1 MSADTYA
8 NSQSTS
14 TEHAI
19 SYIGVEATGDVF
31 SRHPRL
37 SQGAKHLVAVIL
49 RHLNRK
55 DMKCFPGDALLVRET
70 GLSSRWIRECRRD
83 LVATGLL
90 AHDGEN
96 YDFKFDRI
104 RRIVGCVDAAE
115 KLQKNYDSAVKAAS
129 ARGRKP
135 SSSLRRGINE
145 AWSLVRRAYRNHDED
160 IEDRIKDV
168 MSEFE
173 EVENAK
179 AIEKEVIASAARKA
193 QERKAR
199 EQEAQK
205 AQVSS
210 EAPKTQGSLE
220 PAPTRS
226 TDVSRIIEAAL
237 HHGNADYIDAA
248 RRMNG
253 ASSSS
258 PLWTEP
264 FKGEE
269 ELYAF
274 AKWLMTIGV
283 TNVSS
288 PANVRDAHA
297 LVDACNYPH
306 GTPDARRIE
315 TAAMRHTR
323 GAVYA
328 MIYELSDKKGTYAVD
343 SIENGLK
350 RHEQTARN
358 ILDLRDRETEEAEIP
373 SSEFILRS
381 DGVTISVNAKKVELS
396 PRRPS
401 P

>member
-55 DMKCFPGDALLVRET
+55 DMKCFPGDALLARET
-70 GLSSRWIRECRRD
+70 GLSSRWIRKCRGQ

-104 RRIVGCVDAAE
+104 RRIVGCIEAAE
-115 KLQKNYDSAVKAAS
+115 KLQKNYGSAVKAAS

-160 IEDRIKDV
+160 IEGRIKDV
-168 MSEFE
+168 MSESD
-173 EVENAK
+173 EVEKAK

-205 AQVSS
+205 AQGSS
-210 EAPKTQGSLE
+210 EAPKTRGSLE
-220 PAPTRS
+220 PAPARS
-226 TDVSRIIEAAL
+226 TDVSSIVEAAL
-237 HHGNADYIDAA
+237 HHHGNADYIDAA

-258 PLWTEP
+258 PLWIEP
-264 FKGEE
+264 FKGN
-269 ELYAF
+269 
-274 AKWLMTIGV
+274 M
-283 TNVSS
+283 
-288 PANVRDAHA
+288 
-297 LVDACNYPH
+297 
-306 GTPDARRIE
+306 
-315 TAAMRHTR
+315 
-323 GAVYA
+323 
-328 MIYELSDKKGTYAVD
+328 
-343 SIENGLK
+343 
-350 RHEQTARN
+350 
-358 ILDLRDRETEEAEIP
+358 
-373 SSEFILRS
+373 
-381 DGVTISVNAKKVELS
+381 
-396 PRRPS
+396 
-401 P
+401 